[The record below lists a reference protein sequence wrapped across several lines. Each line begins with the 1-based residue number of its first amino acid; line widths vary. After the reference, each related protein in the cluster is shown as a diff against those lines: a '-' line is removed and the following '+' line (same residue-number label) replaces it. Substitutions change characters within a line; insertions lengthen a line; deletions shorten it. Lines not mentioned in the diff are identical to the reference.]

1 MAAEFL
7 ARQRMLLIGATGRDG
22 YLWASVLTG
31 PEGFAEA
38 VDERTVVIDT
48 VPGEHDPLA
57 GLDGGQIGML
67 AIEPLSRRRMRVNG
81 TASREGGRLVV
92 RTEQTYANCPKYIQ
106 AREIVTEPGAG
117 TDPGADPGAGPEAG
131 AGPGP
136 DPGAESGPGAEAG
149 AGAGPGAAAPVTRS
163 PGSPEP
169 ADSPGSTESQGS
181 ADLPGSTGS
190 PGSTGFSLATAFGGD
205 DRTWI
210 EGADTFFVAT
220 SAPGLG
226 ADLSHRGG
234 NPGFVRVLDDRRLA
248 WPEYVGNSMY
258 MTLGNLELD
267 DGCGL
272 LFLDWEGG
280 DALHLTGRAHV
291 DWDPGDVPGAQRLVR
306 FELDRLVRV
315 REASPLRWRFADY
328 SRHNP
333 PVRARDAK
341 VRGRDTKV

>member
-1 MAAEFL
+1 VRAVALGSARTRPEIPTVAAEFL
-7 ARQRMLLIGATGRDG
+7 GRQRMLLIGATGRDG
-22 YLWASVLTG
+22 RLWASVLTG

-38 VDERTVVIDT
+38 ADERTVVIDA

-81 TASREGGRLVV
+81 TVSREGGRLIV

-106 AREIVTEPGAG
+106 AREVVTEP
-117 TDPGADPGAGPEAG
+117 
-131 AGPGP
+131 
-136 DPGAESGPGAEAG
+136 AESAPG
-149 AGAGPGAAAPVTRS
+149 S

-169 ADSPGSTESQGS
+169 A
-181 ADLPGSTGS
+181 
-190 PGSTGFSLATAFGGD
+190 GFSSATAFGAA
-205 DRTWI
+205 DRAWI

-234 NPGFVRVLDDRRLA
+234 NPGFVRVVDDRRLV
-248 WPEYVGNSMY
+248 WPDYVGNSMY

-272 LFLDWEGG
+272 LFLDWESG

-291 DWDPGDVPGAQRLVR
+291 DWDPGGVPGAQRLVR
-306 FELDRLVRV
+306 FEVDRLVRV
-315 REASPLRWRFADY
+315 RGASPLRWRFAEY

-333 PVRARDAK
+333 PV
-341 VRGRDTKV
+341 